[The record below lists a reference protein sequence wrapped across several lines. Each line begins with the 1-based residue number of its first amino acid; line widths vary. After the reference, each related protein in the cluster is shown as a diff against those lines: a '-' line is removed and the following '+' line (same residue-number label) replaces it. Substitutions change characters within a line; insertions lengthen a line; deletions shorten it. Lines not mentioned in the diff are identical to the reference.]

1 MTATAP
7 TRRGE
12 VRIPAKIKRATKQV
26 AKILVKSTLKR
37 MAVISLLGLLGF
49 HESVQVLADA
59 CEVDEPAAMHI
70 ALMSEHH

>member
-26 AKILVKSTLKR
+26 AKILKR